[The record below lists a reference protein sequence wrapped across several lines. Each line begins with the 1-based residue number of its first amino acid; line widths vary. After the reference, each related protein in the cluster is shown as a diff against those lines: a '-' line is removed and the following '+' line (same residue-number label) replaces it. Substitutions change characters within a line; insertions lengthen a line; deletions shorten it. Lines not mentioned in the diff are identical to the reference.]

1 MVMER
6 DDRSGVGAAEREE
19 GSEKEGPRGP
29 GEPTLLLVD
38 DDEAFRRA
46 LGGAM
51 ARRGF
56 AVALAANAAEAEA
69 LAKEQVF
76 EYALVDVRMPGKT
89 GIELCAALCAID
101 EGTRIVVLTGY
112 GTIANAVSA
121 MRAGAVDYLM
131 KPVDAAAC
139 EKALL
144 GVAVPP
150 DEADDEVPSL
160 DRVEYEYLQ
169 RVVADCGG
177 NISEAARRLRMHR
190 RSLQRKIGRS
200 PPRR

>member
-1 MVMER
+1 MTDILSNVDET
-6 DDRSGVGAAEREE
+6 
-19 GSEKEGPRGP
+19 SEKEGSKPSM
-29 GEPTLLLVD
+29 EPTLLLVD
-38 DDEAFRRA
+38 DDDAFRSA

-56 AVALAANAAEAEA
+56 AVALAANAVEAEA

-76 EYALVDVRMPGKT
+76 EYALVDVRMPGKS
-89 GIELCAALCAID
+89 GIDLVGALRAID

-131 KPVDAAAC
+131 KPVDASAC

-144 GVAVPP
+144 GSPFRP
-150 DEADDEVPSL
+150 EEADDEVPSL

-169 RVVADCGG
+169 RVVADCAG

-190 RSLQRKIGRS
+190 RSLQRKISRS

>member
-1 MVMER
+1 MTDSEETPAEPLASDR
-6 DDRSGVGAAEREE
+6 DET
-19 GSEKEGPRGP
+19 SEKEAPRD
-29 GEPTLLLVD
+29 PTLLLVD
-38 DDEAFRRA
+38 DDDAFRRA

-56 AVALAANAAEAEA
+56 AVTLASNALEAEA

-76 EYALVDVRMPGKT
+76 EYALVDVRMPGKS
-89 GIELCAALCAID
+89 GIDLVGALRAID

-144 GVAVPP
+144 GTPVPLGEP
-150 DEADDEVPSL
+150 DDEVPSL